1 MRAGILR
8 ERIELL
14 AEERT
19 QDASGAVRKHW
30 RTLATVRCSK
40 LRMIYRYD
48 RDGIVG
54 KEEWDPMGAR
64 FVIRY
69 SPMAERAERVRYR
82 GMLFRITMP
91 EYNQRD
97 RSITLYTERVNL

>member
-64 FVIRY
+64 FILRY
-69 SPMAERAERVRYR
+69 SSAVERAERVRYR
-82 GMLFRITMP
+82 GMLFRITMQD
-91 EYNQRD
+91 YNQRD

>member
-64 FVIRY
+64 FILRY
-69 SPMAERAERVRYR
+69 SPAVERAERVRYR
-82 GMLFRITMP
+82 GMLFRITMQD
-91 EYNQRD
+91 YNQRD

>member
-1 MRAGILR
+1 MRAGVLR

-82 GMLFRITMP
+82 GLLFRITMP

>member
-8 ERIELL
+8 ERIELQR
-14 AEERT
+14 EES
-19 QDASGAVRKHW
+19 QQLASGAIRKWW
-30 RTLATVRCSK
+30 RSIATVRCSK

-64 FVIRY
+64 FIIRY
-69 SPMAERAERVRYR
+69 SHGIEYAERVNYR
-82 GMLFRITMP
+82 GMLFRITMK

-97 RSITLYTERVNL
+97 RSLTLYTERVNL

>member
-40 LRMIYRYD
+40 LRMVYRYD

-82 GMLFRITMP
+82 GLLFRITMP

>member
-54 KEEWDPMGAR
+54 KEEWNPMGAR

>member
-14 AEERT
+14 AEERV

-30 RTLATVRCSK
+30 HTLATVRCSK

-69 SPMAERAERVRYR
+69 SPMVERAERVRYR
-82 GMLFRITMP
+82 GILFRITMP

>member
-82 GMLFRITMP
+82 GLLFRITMP

-97 RSITLYTERVNL
+97 RSLILYTERVNL